1 VISGIG
7 VGAINGAHLAGFE
20 KGNEEE
26 AAKSLISLWRGLTQE
41 QVYKSWRWGGIVWG
55 LLFETGIY
63 DNTPLKNYLHG
74 HIKQAKRQFHYG
86 VVDAKTG

>member
-41 QVYKSWRWGGIVWG
+41 QVYKSWRWGGIV
-55 LLFETGIY
+55 
-63 DNTPLKNYLHG
+63 
-74 HIKQAKRQFHYG
+74 
-86 VVDAKTG
+86 